1 MAGKPA
7 VRPDAA
13 VGEALG
19 AVARETL
26 SEARAV
32 VDDAQKPDAIAVHDL
47 RKALKR
53 WRALLRLLEP
63 FLDEGARRLRAEA
76 RDLARQLSGA
86 RDAQSA
92 VEALDDLAE
101 NKGDLSPRT
110 IASIRGRLDA
120 IRLSAE
126 ATSINEDVRARVRAA
141 LDAARPVIAAWNLEK
156 LSFTELARELAR
168 TYARLRDESPKDW
181 CKAEPDTLHDLRTI
195 AVAHRYQME
204 LVEPLWPK
212 FGKLWVSE
220 AQRLRDR
227 LGAFQDLSVLK
238 GFTAPHGALAPW
250 RSRLTPLILA
260 RQEKHA
266 KAAQRV
272 ADRLLA
278 EKPKAFRRRL
288 EALWERG

>member
-195 AVAHRYQME
+195 AVAHRYQMK